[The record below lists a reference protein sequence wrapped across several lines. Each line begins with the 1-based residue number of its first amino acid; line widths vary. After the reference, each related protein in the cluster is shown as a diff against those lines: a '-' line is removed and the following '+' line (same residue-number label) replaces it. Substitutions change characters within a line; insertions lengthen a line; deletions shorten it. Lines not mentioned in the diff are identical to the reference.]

1 MMIRFEIEAKKLAAD
16 SKVSEIQ
23 ISRFRRGKQDLHAE
37 ALLRLLANVPQG
49 AKQWYLN
56 AVLAADVQL
65 GTEMGAFPHGL
76 NPQELSQLLYM
87 AAEWLKNSNST
98 EALQSIAK
106 I

>member
-1 MMIRFEIEAKKLAAD
+1 MMIRFEIEAKKLALD

-23 ISRFRRGKQDLHAE
+23 ISRFRKGKQDLHAD
-37 ALLRLLANVPQG
+37 ALLRLLANVPKE

-56 AVLAADVQL
+56 AVLGDVQL
-65 GTEMGAFPHGL
+65 ADTRSLPHGL

-98 EALQSIAK
+98 EALQAMAK